1 MAGLIRKKY
10 PNQFLLTLGCLL
22 SKQRR
27 DTRMN
32 YVNRNDNEFS
42 KEKSQVDA
50 PFYRQYLAKHFN
62 ITRVSFQNSGI
73 DQSFFMP
80 ESMIGMTL
88 HFPYFQMNTS
98 GWCPLLAMLYR
109 GSRGRQKAVDYCHCE
124 CMTYAFEY
132 PDFLCMTGRYNSIF
146 GYNDSIRI
154 EKEGVRLVAGFLN
167 TPLKNDSAKGTKL

>member
-1 MAGLIRKKY
+1 
-10 PNQFLLTLGCLL
+10 
-22 SKQRR
+22 
-27 DTRMN
+27 
-32 YVNRNDNEFS
+32 
-42 KEKSQVDA
+42 
-50 PFYRQYLAKHFN
+50 
-62 ITRVSFQNSGI
+62 
-73 DQSFFMP
+73 
-80 ESMIGMTL
+80 
-88 HFPYFQMNTS
+88 MNTS

-109 GSRGRQKAVDYCHCE
+109 GSRGRQKAVDDCRCE

>member
-1 MAGLIRKKY
+1 M
-10 PNQFLLTLGCLL
+10 
-22 SKQRR
+22 
-27 DTRMN
+27 
-32 YVNRNDNEFS
+32 
-42 KEKSQVDA
+42 
-50 PFYRQYLAKHFN
+50 
-62 ITRVSFQNSGI
+62 RVSFQNSDI
-73 DQSFFMP
+73 DKSFFTP
-80 ESMIGMTL
+80 DSMIGMTL

>member
-1 MAGLIRKKY
+1 
-10 PNQFLLTLGCLL
+10 
-22 SKQRR
+22 
-27 DTRMN
+27 
-32 YVNRNDNEFS
+32 
-42 KEKSQVDA
+42 
-50 PFYRQYLAKHFN
+50 
-62 ITRVSFQNSGI
+62 
-73 DQSFFMP
+73 
-80 ESMIGMTL
+80 
-88 HFPYFQMNTS
+88 MNTS